1 MFCNTEEKSIKR
13 DMGCS
18 DTFIHTVFFVDESS
32 YGAIQLVKYA
42 GLFVFFR
49 SIFILKSQT
58 FSFYEILDTQIFF
71 VNFLAYLQ
79 TTSKIKEESYIG
91 RKLGVG

>member
-1 MFCNTEEKSIKR
+1 MQRHIYSHC
-13 DMGCS
+13 
-18 DTFIHTVFFVDESS
+18 FFVDESS

-71 VNFLAYLQ
+71 CQFSCLFTNNIKDQGGKLHRK
-79 TTSKIKEESYIG
+79 KIG
-91 RKLGVG
+91 GGVDAAFSGCNYAWYK